1 MVGNRLTFADLCAI
15 IVLSKEVMNMLYT
28 YSELLNIEKTR
39 YNIEKKVLNKEL
51 YKVDK
56 NIYSDKEVVDPILI
70 YAKKYP
76 SAIITLDNAYYYYGL
91 TDVIP
96 SKYYFATKHKAK
108 QITNNKIDQVFTTDK
123 LLEIGKTKVLIDGVS
138 VNMYDKERLLIELV
152 RRKKSLP
159 LDYYKEIINN
169 YSVIVYEL
177 SMKKIE
183 EYASHFSI
191 EEHILDAISMEVL

>member
-1 MVGNRLTFADLCAI
+1 MKLI
-15 IVLSKEVMNMLYT
+15 YT
-28 YSELLNIEKTR
+28 YKELLNIERTR
-39 YNIEKKVLNKEL
+39 YNIEKKMLNKKL
-51 YKVDK
+51 YKIDRD
-56 NIYSDKEVVDPILI
+56 IYSDKEIVNPILI

-76 SAIITLDNAYYYYGL
+76 NAIITLNNAYYYYGL

-108 QITNNKIDQVFTTDK
+108 QIKNDKIVQVFTRDK
-123 LLEIGKTKVLIDGVS
+123 LLEIGKTEVLIDGVS

-152 RRKKSLP
+152 RRKKSMP

-169 YSVIVYEL
+169 YRTIVYEL

-183 EYASHFSI
+183 EYASHFNI
-191 EEHILDAISMEVL
+191 EEHILDTISLEVL